1 MIVKRCSEMDSLA
14 KERNYECARH
24 HDQRCPVLRPWYQYG
39 GRRQDD
45 VGDIMKRERVRRL
58 PVVDEEGMF
67 QGIVAIKDFVLL
79 AGEANGERHRSFLM
93 RMS

>member
-24 HDQRCPVLRPWYQYG
+24 HDQRCPVLRPWYQSG

-58 PVVDEEGMF
+58 PVVDEEGML
-67 QGIVAIKDFVLL
+67 QRIVAIKDFVLSPEKRK
-79 AGEANGERHRSFLM
+79 GEGTVHFL
-93 RMS
+93 